1 MTQQEQ
7 TLRHFRSV
15 SRDWQLQ
22 SEKTSGNYEVI
33 EWRNAA
39 VLDVLERKAN
49 AARFLDVGCGTG
61 QLVIEAARRKLEAEG
76 VDFAPEMIARC
87 RENAANAGVSA
98 EFVTDSFF
106 NLETEERAHD
116 VISALGFIEYIS
128 PQQTDE
134 FIRRC
139 SLMLRQNGSLV
150 LGSRNRLY
158 NVFSLNDYT
167 RMELECG
174 VLNTLI
180 SEATALHSSQ
190 TLEAAL
196 LALRR
201 FERIDPQP
209 DRHPITGIPV
219 ETRYQYAPAD
229 LIFRLRCFGLT
240 PKTLFPVHF
249 HGLPPSVKDE
259 QPDLHGQIALK
270 AAEIG
275 FRDHRLVPFSS
286 SFVIEAVL
294 EE

>member
-7 TLRHFRSV
+7 TLQHFRSA
-15 SRDWQLQ
+15 SRDWQQQ
-22 SEKTSGNYEVI
+22 SEKKPGQYEVI

-39 VLDVLERKAN
+39 VLDVLQHKPN

-61 QLVIEAARRKLEAEG
+61 QLVIEVARRKLEAEG
-76 VDFAPEMIARC
+76 VDFAPEMIAQC
-87 RENAANAGVSA
+87 RQNALNTGVKA
-98 EFVTDSFF
+98 KFLTDSFF
-106 NLETEERAHD
+106 NLQIEEQAYD
-116 VISALGFIEYIS
+116 VISAQGFIEYIS
-128 PQQTDE
+128 PGETNE
-134 FIRRC
+134 FFHRC
-139 SLMLRQNGSLV
+139 SVMLRQNGSLV

-167 RMELECG
+167 RMELESG

-180 SEATALHSSQ
+180 SEAIAIHSNR
-190 TLEAAL
+190 TIEAVF

-219 ETRYQYAPAD
+219 ETRYQYSPAD
-229 LIFRLRCFGLT
+229 LIFRLRRFGLI

-249 HGLPPSVKDE
+249 HGLPSRIKDE
-259 QPDLHGQIALK
+259 QPDLHNQIALN
-270 AAEIG
+270 AAEFG

-286 SFVIEAVL
+286 SFVIEAVR
-294 EE
+294 E